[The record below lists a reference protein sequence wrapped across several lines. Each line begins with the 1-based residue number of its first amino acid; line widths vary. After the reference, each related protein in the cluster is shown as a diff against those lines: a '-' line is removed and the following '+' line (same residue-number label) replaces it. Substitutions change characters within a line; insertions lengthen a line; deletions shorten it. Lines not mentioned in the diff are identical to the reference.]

1 MLVRD
6 LRIRGLVKYFQ
17 GRERVVAVDHV
28 DVDVKGGEFLVL
40 LGPSGCGKTT
50 LLRCV
55 AGLEVAQEGTIVL
68 DGNTVYD
75 AVTHFNL
82 PTHKRDIG
90 MVFQNYSLWP
100 HMTVG
105 KNVEYPLLARGVGAP
120 ERAQRAKEVLDIVQ
134 CGHLGERIPS
144 MLSGGQQQRI
154 ALARALASRPA
165 VMLLDEPLSNL
176 DALLR
181 VDLRAQLRAVHRAL
195 GFTAIYVTHDQTEAF
210 NLGTRVAVMRSGRI
224 EQLGSAADVYGS
236 PISDYVAKFLGIRN
250 MLALFYDGGWHSS
263 AGNVEGLELQ
273 QGLQSGA
280 TKSSPLQLFVRP
292 EHLRLAIGR
301 NELQGQG
308 VLKLQR
314 ARVVDALYS
323 GGEIDYV
330 IEINGVTLYAKFTEP
345 EVRFSPGDW
354 VQPWLKR
361 ENALFYANGNL
372 VKSAFQGSGTL
383 T

>member
-6 LRIRGLVKYFQ
+6 LKIKGLVKYFQ
-17 GRERVVAVDHV
+17 GRERMVAVDHV
-28 DVDVKGGEFLVL
+28 DIDVKGGELLVL

-55 AGLEVAQEGTIVL
+55 AGLEVAQEGAIVL

-100 HMTVG
+100 HMTVR

-120 ERAQRAKEVLDIVQ
+120 ERAQRANEVLDIVQ

-154 ALARALASRPA
+154 ALARALASGPA

-195 GFTAIYVTHDQTEAF
+195 GFTGIYVTHDQTEAF

-224 EQLGSAADVYGS
+224 EQLGSAADVYMS
-236 PISDYVAKFLGIRN
+236 PVTDYVAKFLGIRN

-273 QGLQSGA
+273 QGLEAGA

-323 GGEIDYV
+323 GGEVDYV
-330 IEINGVTLYAKFTEP
+330 IEINGVTLYAKLTEP
-345 EVRFSPGDW
+345 EVRFIPGDW

-372 VKSAFQGSGTL
+372 VKSVFQ
-383 T
+383 